1 MTVQELSQSLKNK
14 YPEYEGYDDQVLVD
28 ALVKKYP
35 EYGDYLTGTPM
46 SGQTFTPMM
55 DIPQAWKDTR
65 PGEDVENVPMTGSW
79 KTGPTRTNV
88 DELLV
93 APSPKEEV
101 EDVPVEAVKGLH
113 VGDFSYMDRITVPT
127 NINRPL
133 YEIEAEENRRKTE
146 QVLKESENYDL
157 MDSMKDLASNPK
169 QLIPFLGSATE
180 LKHLGAVVIIANKL
194 DKDEELTLDEY
205 KALNQFITESER
217 RPTFLA
223 GTFEIIKALPSFFG
237 EMGAGKLI
245 FTGAKK
251 GGTALLSK
259 MLSKSFKAK
268 VKAGLTKKP
277 LVGKISEK
285 TAETAVKTGVVSE
298 GGVLVGGSRV
308 DVGEVERNL
317 QEWAQG
323 DQDYKDIESIHGD
336 DHRSQSRLDM
346 AIEVLSEQSGGLF
359 RKAFKGIRKGAK
371 DLMVKRGLYSTLVS
385 KNPGKEKII
394 KQAFESMGYHG
405 VLEEMMEERLGE
417 ALRGIAYEMGVDDEG
432 FKYEL
437 PTLKQLAQ
445 EFVAFSVPGGAQK
458 LATKISEVD
467 IKQKRDK
474 LNNKF
479 KDNKAWQEVQKYRT
493 TKDHDPEVA
502 EMAEHFIQQN
512 PDLGETSVLQITNQ
526 AKKITREELEKRGE
540 TFEQFGLDSETEVAD
555 IAGSTEYKMFDGI
568 RKVLIQLNKRADH
581 TTVVEEFYGYFY
593 KSLSPQDQ
601 AVWDEYYKS
610 QETKLSSQELFEKE
624 GVNYFYA
631 TQKAKNL
638 PEKIFK
644 KLKELFT
651 RILGTQ
657 PKEIQDLY
665 KRAGKADV
673 RAEGKVSGESY
684 QLKELFDTSKRV
696 YGTTEDIKE
705 VGYILPDGSM
715 LDFSGK
721 REGGTPGMRSY
732 DHRQMYDIAD
742 EERGGDP
749 SLDKYADME
758 SFMGAGAIRFGPES
772 NFFDMTTK
780 PDYDQLVRMRKI
792 SEDVD
797 GEVIVEAS
805 KGTKGRDDRFYREYE
820 KHTPWEEIKRDLLQF
835 YRSGRGPSLAQQFH
849 RSYQLVHEVAK
860 KVKNPR
866 KISDSRKVS
875 VGTRRGLED
884 IMATLEDPDFD
895 LEGSIEWYRDKVER
909 ALSVATIEVPAIS
922 ESYHNR
928 VFTEAILA
936 ITSHGTKIKPNYH
949 YALGIVDRYFK
960 GEGFNFHKNPQGNE
974 VIRTLNDKDIEV
986 TAGGAKSPS
995 VAKNIR
1001 KIDLLIEK
1009 LGYEGAMDWL
1019 VTPHTGSEIKN
1030 MFEKKPSG
1038 HLRLGSTYYGAESL
1052 GPKIG
1057 RYLMNLHGVHEEA
1070 VYDVW
1075 FTRTW
1080 NRWMGTPF
1088 KVVGGKI
1095 AYSDKGVPLIQDQP
1109 RGNIE
1114 RDLMDQTVKNIREKL
1129 SEITGHNFGA
1139 DQIQALLWYYEKEL
1153 YIRHGSQQEKGTNYL
1168 DVAVDRA
1175 KEKGYYEQLTT
1186 SENNKSLKGIKGR
1199 RDVVPRKQEEDSPG
1213 DKRGVERPREKDEQ
1227 KDRQKSYQLKP
1238 FYSKAIR
1245 AVEKPKFGKSRK
1257 IQGIIPYLKNQGVSD
1272 EEIKW
1277 MGVDQFVES
1286 MPQKHKSVTQ
1296 KDLLDLLSAME
1307 ISIEEVE
1314 LGKKFQYRFDNSDDY
1329 YDAIRR
1335 AERDGD
1341 FDFSEELTREVE
1353 AFALGHGAGRT
1364 LYHNYTLPG
1373 GQNYR
1378 ELLLRPTRGIPALN
1392 RYRGRHFKL
1401 QDYDNI
1407 IAHVRFNTR
1416 FDEDGNKVLFIE
1428 EVQSDW
1434 HQEGKKKRYIP
1445 PAPPKSIQDEHKAL
1459 DKRWGKL
1466 NQEVMIL
1473 EKRRSTQGYYET
1485 KDKWDAD
1492 QRRLKVLMKKWDKT
1506 NDELTALEEQYPG
1519 LVESDGVPD
1528 APYKGDGWMK
1538 LALKRMLRYGA
1549 ENGFDKIAW
1558 TTGKQQADRYQLRKY
1573 INRIEYIKPR
1583 PTRKQQSL
1591 AIPVNRYE
1599 VKAFDKKGEQVFRKL
1614 LKESELESYVGKDV
1628 ARRMV
1633 EGKGEVREGVV
1644 SSKLDKDTGGTVGVA
1659 GEIITLKG
1667 LDLHQGGEGMSV
1679 FYDQKIPGF
1688 LRKYIKQWGGKV
1700 GTAKISKGW
1709 VAYNRR
1715 TKEYMPEVFPTK
1727 SQAIRASFGIPSL
1740 EVRKNSGV
1748 LTQPS
1753 VDITPEMKESV
1764 MQGQTSFQLKGFELE
1779 KESFR
1784 EMVERKLVDSLNR
1797 LKKVQTAIGDVSE
1810 DEDAYMKAELYIGK
1824 ASEKIDVFRDEIE
1837 VFVKELVDDG
1847 NNLGDFGNYL
1857 YALHAKERNASLKE
1871 RFPDRWDEDS
1881 SPSGM
1886 SDSEAQNIIKNSDPR
1901 LKDFE
1906 KKFRKD
1912 VIQKR
1917 LKNLFDAG
1925 MITQE
1930 TYDLF
1935 SSKEVYG
1942 NYVPLKGISEKES
1955 MMGIGQGFSTSG
1967 KDIKRA
1973 YGRSS
1978 KAKNPFI
1985 QALVDFE
1992 ESIIRIEKNEVGKAL
2007 LNLVENNPNEYLW
2020 EAKGLRHKPVY
2031 DKDGEIEF
2039 MQPDQLRDN
2048 QVAVHI
2054 DGKTKVIT
2062 IHDEK
2067 LVSGIKKVG
2076 MTRGI
2081 PLLTQANAYFRAI
2094 NTYYNPEF
2102 LITNFSR
2109 DLQTANIH
2117 LSGEKGTKL
2126 AGKVT
2131 KSIPGAM
2138 KGIWRESRGKKGNEW
2153 SKWYRRFKSQGGRMG
2168 WFDEMTVEEKSARL
2182 ERQINRLQKQGK
2194 YANALRATAN
2204 LIEDMNEAVESAVR
2218 LSAFR
2223 TLVESGASEEK
2234 SAQFAKN
2241 LTVNF
2246 NKKGELGS
2254 FMNSLW
2260 LFSNAS
2266 IQGTARIWRSL
2277 KHKRTRQIAMGI
2289 AVTGFIQSFINRLID
2304 PEDWEQYNDYD
2315 KDNYWIFM
2323 LPNGKSVSIKLPY
2336 GWNVFKVLGS
2346 VAEEVTMGEVRP
2358 EEGASRIVGA
2368 VSDAFNPLGSGS
2380 VGQFLS
2386 PTVAD
2391 PVVQVVENKNF
2402 FGGPIKPEQ
2411 PPFGQPRKPD
2421 SQLYFKSVR
2430 KQSKAVTDW
2439 LNKNTGGSDQ
2449 VSGFVDISPEVV
2461 DHYIDALGGGTAK
2474 FVANTMETGTQLSK
2488 GDFPE
2493 IRNVPVLR
2501 QFIKEPSEY
2510 SSAQVV
2516 RDMFAESKRTI
2527 YSDQQVKRFKRN
2539 LDYMRKNKLLDW
2551 DKYKNTYTKFMK
2563 NQSEAKTS
2571 YKKAS

>member
-1 MTVQELSQSLKNK
+1 
-14 YPEYEGYDDQVLVD
+14 
-28 ALVKKYP
+28 
-35 EYGDYLTGTPM
+35 
-46 SGQTFTPMM
+46 
-55 DIPQAWKDTR
+55 
-65 PGEDVENVPMTGSW
+65 
-79 KTGPTRTNV
+79 
-88 DELLV
+88 
-93 APSPKEEV
+93 
-101 EDVPVEAVKGLH
+101 
-113 VGDFSYMDRITVPT
+113 
-127 NINRPL
+127 
-133 YEIEAEENRRKTE
+133 
-146 QVLKESENYDL
+146 
-157 MDSMKDLASNPK
+157 
-169 QLIPFLGSATE
+169 
-180 LKHLGAVVIIANKL
+180 
-194 DKDEELTLDEY
+194 
-205 KALNQFITESER
+205 
-217 RPTFLA
+217 
-223 GTFEIIKALPSFFG
+223 
-237 EMGAGKLI
+237 
-245 FTGAKK
+245 
-251 GGTALLSK
+251 
-259 MLSKSFKAK
+259 
-268 VKAGLTKKP
+268 
-277 LVGKISEK
+277 
-285 TAETAVKTGVVSE
+285 
-298 GGVLVGGSRV
+298 
-308 DVGEVERNL
+308 
-317 QEWAQG
+317 
-323 DQDYKDIESIHGD
+323 
-336 DHRSQSRLDM
+336 
-346 AIEVLSEQSGGLF
+346 
-359 RKAFKGIRKGAK
+359 
-371 DLMVKRGLYSTLVS
+371 
-385 KNPGKEKII
+385 
-394 KQAFESMGYHG
+394 
-405 VLEEMMEERLGE
+405 
-417 ALRGIAYEMGVDDEG
+417 
-432 FKYEL
+432 
-437 PTLKQLAQ
+437 
-445 EFVAFSVPGGAQK
+445 
-458 LATKISEVD
+458 
-467 IKQKRDK
+467 
-474 LNNKF
+474 
-479 KDNKAWQEVQKYRT
+479 
-493 TKDHDPEVA
+493 
-502 EMAEHFIQQN
+502 
-512 PDLGETSVLQITNQ
+512 
-526 AKKITREELEKRGE
+526 
-540 TFEQFGLDSETEVAD
+540 
-555 IAGSTEYKMFDGI
+555 
-568 RKVLIQLNKRADH
+568 
-581 TTVVEEFYGYFY
+581 
-593 KSLSPQDQ
+593 
-601 AVWDEYYKS
+601 
-610 QETKLSSQELFEKE
+610 
-624 GVNYFYA
+624 
-631 TQKAKNL
+631 
-638 PEKIFK
+638 
-644 KLKELFT
+644 
-651 RILGTQ
+651 
-657 PKEIQDLY
+657 
-665 KRAGKADV
+665 
-673 RAEGKVSGESY
+673 
-684 QLKELFDTSKRV
+684 
-696 YGTTEDIKE
+696 
-705 VGYILPDGSM
+705 
-715 LDFSGK
+715 
-721 REGGTPGMRSY
+721 
-732 DHRQMYDIAD
+732 
-742 EERGGDP
+742 
-749 SLDKYADME
+749 
-758 SFMGAGAIRFGPES
+758 
-772 NFFDMTTK
+772 
-780 PDYDQLVRMRKI
+780 
-792 SEDVD
+792 
-797 GEVIVEAS
+797 
-805 KGTKGRDDRFYREYE
+805 
-820 KHTPWEEIKRDLLQF
+820 
-835 YRSGRGPSLAQQFH
+835 
-849 RSYQLVHEVAK
+849 
-860 KVKNPR
+860 
-866 KISDSRKVS
+866 
-875 VGTRRGLED
+875 
-884 IMATLEDPDFD
+884 
-895 LEGSIEWYRDKVER
+895 
-909 ALSVATIEVPAIS
+909 
-922 ESYHNR
+922 
-928 VFTEAILA
+928 
-936 ITSHGTKIKPNYH
+936 
-949 YALGIVDRYFK
+949 
-960 GEGFNFHKNPQGNE
+960 
-974 VIRTLNDKDIEV
+974 
-986 TAGGAKSPS
+986 
-995 VAKNIR
+995 
-1001 KIDLLIEK
+1001 
-1009 LGYEGAMDWL
+1009 
-1019 VTPHTGSEIKN
+1019 
-1030 MFEKKPSG
+1030 
-1038 HLRLGSTYYGAESL
+1038 
-1052 GPKIG
+1052 
-1057 RYLMNLHGVHEEA
+1057 
-1070 VYDVW
+1070 
-1075 FTRTW
+1075 
-1080 NRWMGTPF
+1080 
-1088 KVVGGKI
+1088 
-1095 AYSDKGVPLIQDQP
+1095 
-1109 RGNIE
+1109 
-1114 RDLMDQTVKNIREKL
+1114 
-1129 SEITGHNFGA
+1129 
-1139 DQIQALLWYYEKEL
+1139 
-1153 YIRHGSQQEKGTNYL
+1153 
-1168 DVAVDRA
+1168 
-1175 KEKGYYEQLTT
+1175 
-1186 SENNKSLKGIKGR
+1186 
-1199 RDVVPRKQEEDSPG
+1199 
-1213 DKRGVERPREKDEQ
+1213 
-1227 KDRQKSYQLKP
+1227 
-1238 FYSKAIR
+1238 
-1245 AVEKPKFGKSRK
+1245 
-1257 IQGIIPYLKNQGVSD
+1257 
-1272 EEIKW
+1272 
-1277 MGVDQFVES
+1277 
-1286 MPQKHKSVTQ
+1286 
-1296 KDLLDLLSAME
+1296 
-1307 ISIEEVE
+1307 
-1314 LGKKFQYRFDNSDDY
+1314 
-1329 YDAIRR
+1329 
-1335 AERDGD
+1335 
-1341 FDFSEELTREVE
+1341 
-1353 AFALGHGAGRT
+1353 
-1364 LYHNYTLPG
+1364 
-1373 GQNYR
+1373 
-1378 ELLLRPTRGIPALN
+1378 
-1392 RYRGRHFKL
+1392 
-1401 QDYDNI
+1401 
-1407 IAHVRFNTR
+1407 
-1416 FDEDGNKVLFIE
+1416 
-1428 EVQSDW
+1428 
-1434 HQEGKKKRYIP
+1434 
-1445 PAPPKSIQDEHKAL
+1445 
-1459 DKRWGKL
+1459 
-1466 NQEVMIL
+1466 
-1473 EKRRSTQGYYET
+1473 
-1485 KDKWDAD
+1485 
-1492 QRRLKVLMKKWDKT
+1492 
-1506 NDELTALEEQYPG
+1506 
-1519 LVESDGVPD
+1519 
-1528 APYKGDGWMK
+1528 
-1538 LALKRMLRYGA
+1538 
-1549 ENGFDKIAW
+1549 
-1558 TTGKQQADRYQLRKY
+1558 
-1573 INRIEYIKPR
+1573 
-1583 PTRKQQSL
+1583 
-1591 AIPVNRYE
+1591 
-1599 VKAFDKKGEQVFRKL
+1599 
-1614 LKESELESYVGKDV
+1614 
-1628 ARRMV
+1628 
-1633 EGKGEVREGVV
+1633 
-1644 SSKLDKDTGGTVGVA
+1644 
-1659 GEIITLKG
+1659 
-1667 LDLHQGGEGMSV
+1667 
-1679 FYDQKIPGF
+1679 
-1688 LRKYIKQWGGKV
+1688 
-1700 GTAKISKGW
+1700 
-1709 VAYNRR
+1709 
-1715 TKEYMPEVFPTK
+1715 
-1727 SQAIRASFGIPSL
+1727 
-1740 EVRKNSGV
+1740 
-1748 LTQPS
+1748 
-1753 VDITPEMKESV
+1753 MKESV